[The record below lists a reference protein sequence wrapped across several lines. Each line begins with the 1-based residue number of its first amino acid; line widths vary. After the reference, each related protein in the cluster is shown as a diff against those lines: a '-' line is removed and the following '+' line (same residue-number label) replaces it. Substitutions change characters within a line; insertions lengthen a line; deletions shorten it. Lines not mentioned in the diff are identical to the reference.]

1 MSVAEVFQ
9 QEDLTLLFYLLLSKV
24 DFNELEDL

>member
-1 MSVAEVFQ
+1 MSAAKVFQ